1 MPNTTPKCQYDDALG
16 SPERI
21 DSRAERRPLP
31 LDADRLP
38 PGAPKA
44 RPFRAVAPSI
54 LCTALL
60 AGWYASGTVLF
71 AAERYEAPPIF
82 QASKLFPPGLVKG
95 PNHQVDERVL
105 NDGYMNHYRI
115 HTRFGDLDAASTAE
129 LKIRIDEANALAA
142 MEKVKGTEQFS
153 RFLVQGG
160 KDTLA
165 GAKALIRSP
174 VKTVNGA
181 VSGVGKLFER
191 AGASLSGDPPS
202 DAEDGRLENLIGFS
216 STKRDY
222 AAEFGVDPYSSNP
235 VLQERL
241 DEIA

>member
-16 SPERI
+16 S
-21 DSRAERRPLP
+21 RAERLP
-31 LDADRLP
+31 FALDADRLP
-38 PGAPKA
+38 RGVPKA
-44 RPFRAVAPSI
+44 RPFRTVVQSI

-82 QASKLFPPGLVKG
+82 QASKLFPPRLVKG
-95 PNHQVDERVL
+95 PNHQVVDERVL

-153 RFLVQGG
+153 RYLAQGG

-181 VSGVGKLFER
+181 VSGVGTLFER
-191 AGASLSGDPPS
+191 AGASLLARLPHSG
-202 DAEDGRLENLIGFS
+202 
-216 STKRDY
+216 
-222 AAEFGVDPYSSNP
+222 
-235 VLQERL
+235 QESQ
-241 DEIA
+241 